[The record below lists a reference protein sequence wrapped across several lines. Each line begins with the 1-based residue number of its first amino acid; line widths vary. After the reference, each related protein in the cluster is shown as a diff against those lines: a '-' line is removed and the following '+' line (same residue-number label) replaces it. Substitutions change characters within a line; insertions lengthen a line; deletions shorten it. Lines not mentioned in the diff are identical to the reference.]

1 MIPQSYITEWSE
13 KAPWGLNHQ
22 VEQDLIICR
31 ALVSIYSDEFLKE
44 HLAFRGGT
52 ALGKLYLNP
61 QPRYSED
68 IDLVQVQ
75 AEPIKETIDHL
86 RDALAWL
93 GEPVVKQKKHN
104 NTLVFK
110 VQPTDMDA
118 GEIHLKVEINCKEHF
133 SVFPMVRVP
142 FAVEN
147 SWFTGECEVLTY
159 ELAEMTGTK
168 LRALYQRRKGRD
180 LFDLSKI
187 LTQVPELD
195 KEKVM
200 QSYERYLGFT
210 ASHLP
215 TYKEFVMNMEEKLQD
230 EEFLTDTDIILGP
243 QVDYNPQA
251 AWEKVHEEL
260 VMKLA
265 LPTSNATRQS

>member
-1 MIPQSYITEWSE
+1 MIPISYITEWSE
-13 KAPWGLNHQ
+13 KAPWVENKY

-31 ALVSIYSDEFLKE
+31 ALVAIYSDEFLAE

-52 ALGKLYLNP
+52 ALGKLYLTP

-68 IDLVQVQ
+68 IDLVQVS

-86 RDALAWL
+86 RDVLSFL
-93 GEPVVKQKKHN
+93 GAPVVKQKKHN
-104 NTLVFK
+104 NTLLFK
-110 VQPTDMDA
+110 VQPTDPDA

-133 SVFPMVRVP
+133 SVFPMVKIP

-147 SWFTGECEVLTY
+147 SWFNGSCEVLTY
-159 ELAEMTGTK
+159 KLEELTGTK

-187 LTQVPELD
+187 LSLSAALD
-195 KEKVM
+195 KDKVM
-200 QSYERYLGFT
+200 KSYERYLGFT

-215 TYKEFVMNMEEKLQD
+215 TYKEFVLNMSEKLQD

-243 QVDYNPQA
+243 QVKYDPQKA
-251 AWEKVHEEL
+251 YKLVHDEL
-260 VMKLA
+260 IVRLIKE
-265 LPTSNATRQS
+265 

>member
-1 MIPQSYITEWSE
+1 MIAQSYITEWSE
-13 KAPWGLNHQ
+13 KAPWSTNVQ

-31 ALVSIYSDEFLKE
+31 ALCSIYQDEFLAR

-52 ALGKLYLNP
+52 ALGKLYLKP

-133 SVFPMVRVP
+133 SVYPMVRVP
-142 FAVEN
+142 FAVN
-147 SWFTGECEVLTY
+147 SSWFKGVCEVLTY
-159 ELAEMTGTK
+159 ELAELTGTK
-168 LRALYQRRKGRD
+168 LRAVYQRRKGRD
-180 LFDLSKI
+180 LFDLWKI
-187 LTQVPELD
+187 LTLVPEID
-195 KEKVM
+195 RERVM

-230 EEFLTDTDIILGP
+230 EEFLADTDLILGP
-243 QVDYNPQA
+243 EVEYDA
-251 AWEKVHEEL
+251 AVAWKKVLDEL
-260 VMKLA
+260 VVRLRKE
-265 LPTSNATRQS
+265 

>member
-1 MIPQSYITEWSE
+1 MIPERYITEWSE
-13 KAPWGLNHQ
+13 KAPWVVNKFI
-22 VEQDLIICR
+22 EQDLILCR
-31 ALVSIYSDEFLKE
+31 ALVSIYNDAFLAE

-52 ALGKLYLNP
+52 ALGKLYLKP

-68 IDLVQVQ
+68 IDLVQVK

-86 RDALAWL
+86 RDALDWL

-133 SVFPMVRVP
+133 SVLPMVRVP
-142 FAVEN
+142 FKVEN
-147 SWFTGECEVLTY
+147 SWFSGECEVLTY
-159 ELAEMTGTK
+159 ELAELTGTK
-168 LRALYQRRKGRD
+168 LRAVYQRRKGRD
-180 LFDLSKI
+180 LFDLWKI
-187 LTQVPELD
+187 LTLVPEID
-195 KEKVM
+195 RERVM

-215 TYKEFVMNMEEKLQD
+215 TYKEFVMNMEEKLLD
-230 EEFLTDTDIILGP
+230 EEFLTDTQMILGP
-243 QVDYNPQA
+243 QVDYNPQV
-251 AWEKVHEEL
+251 AWEKVKTDL
-260 VMKLA
+260 VERLN
-265 LPTSNATRQS
+265 PEV